1 MKKLIWVLAVFVFF
15 TGMAV
20 PEVTHAFG
28 ARQFA
33 YGEFSIEGTAKTT
46 IKSTGDY
53 FGTSKMEG
61 YLVELDGVMQGSGE
75 VHPDF
80 STSAFFG
87 VTTNYYC
94 DIQAPSYTWDNK
106 RNILRSTVVGMACFD
121 RIAGDSTP
129 FVGATDC
136 RMVLRFS
143 NATKFNGK
151 IICTDDVNDF
161 KFVGNFKGKKLGTYN
176 PMLFQ
181 QP

>member
-1 MKKLIWVLAVFVFF
+1 MKKLIWILAVFVLF
-15 TGMAV
+15 TGLAV
-20 PEVTHAFG
+20 PDNADAFR

-33 YGEFSIEGTAKTT
+33 NTEFSIEGIAKTT
-46 IKSTGDY
+46 ILSTGEY

-61 YLVELDGVMQGSGE
+61 YLVELNGAMQGSGE
-75 VHPDF
+75 VSPDF
-80 STSAFFG
+80 STYALFG

-94 DIQAPSYTWDNK
+94 GIQAPSYDWDNK
-106 RNILRSTVVGMACFD
+106 KNILRSTEVEMACYD

-129 FVGATDC
+129 FVGASDC
-136 RMVLRFS
+136 RLVLRFS

-161 KFVGNFKGKKLGTYN
+161 KFVGRFKGTKLGTYN
-176 PMLFQ
+176 PLYFQ